1 MIKRG
6 NWKSP
11 YKWKVLKGKSSMISG
26 GYSPDSNFGY
36 SPGHRF
42 HRSSPKS
49 GTVHQFSPAAI
60 QHGLTPIDA
69 ICTCSEMQTFA
80 KRNQISKKQRIKELQ
95 GWKTNFHIICHT
107 ATHALR
113 CWFEKNCRK
122 LSLTNYTRAGTDQVD
137 LTCNLETNISNII

>member
-1 MIKRG
+1 MEGFKRFLEAT
-6 NWKSP
+6 P
-11 YKWKVLKGKSSMISG
+11 
-26 GYSPDSNFGY
+26 PDSNFGY
-36 SPGHRF
+36 SPGHQF

-95 GWKTNFHIICHT
+95 G
-107 ATHALR
+107 
-113 CWFEKNCRK
+113 
-122 LSLTNYTRAGTDQVD
+122 
-137 LTCNLETNISNII
+137 